1 MNIKQ
6 SLKEKLKS
14 GKTVIGTWCE
24 IPSPEFINVLAK
36 AGMDFVII
44 DMEHGAMDYE
54 MAGKMVMA
62 AEVEGCTAIIRVPMN
77 NESIILRALE
87 VNPEGVI
94 IPHVETAEERKRIIK
109 AIKFSPLGN
118 RSLNPYV
125 RAGGYRSQ
133 TGFTKE
139 QNERTIAAIL
149 VESLKGIKN
158 IKSILNDPQ
167 LDIVY
172 MGSYD
177 ISAAL
182 GVPGETKHPKV
193 INALTKMAK
202 IILNKKKTAG
212 CLFHTEDDLKFF
224 QKIGV
229 KFLCYKVDTGIVFGE
244 VQRVRKLISKYL

>member
-1 MNIKQ
+1 MQ
-6 SLKEKLKS
+6 FTSLKEKLQS
-14 GKTVIGTWCE
+14 GKTVLGTWCE

-36 AGMDFVII
+36 AGFDFVII

-62 AEVEGCTAIIRVPMN
+62 AEVEGCSPIIRVPMN
-77 NESIILRALE
+77 NMSIILRALE
-87 VNPEGVI
+87 VNAEGVI
-94 IPHVETAEERKRIIK
+94 VPHVETAEERKNIVR
-109 AIKFSPLGN
+109 AIKFPPLGD

-133 TGFTKE
+133 AGFTQE
-139 QNERTIAAIL
+139 QNKRTISAVL
-149 VESLKGIKN
+149 VESLKGIRN
-158 IKSILNDPQ
+158 LRGILSDSS

-193 INALTKMAK
+193 VKTLTQMSKV
-202 IILNKKKTAG
+202 IRSKKKVAG
-212 CLFHTEDDLKFF
+212 CLFHTEEDLRFF
-224 QKIGV
+224 KKIGV
-229 KFLCYKVDTGIVFGE
+229 RFLCYKVDTGIVFGE
-244 VQRVRKLISKYL
+244 ASRIRKLI

>member
-1 MNIKQ
+1 MLQKL
-6 SLKEKLKS
+6 SLKQKLQQ
-14 GKTVIGTWCE
+14 GKTVLGTWCE

-62 AEVEGCTAIIRVPMN
+62 AEVEGCTPLIRVPMN
-77 NESIILRALE
+77 NEAIILRALE
-87 VNPEGVI
+87 VNAEGI
-94 IPHVETAEERKRIIK
+94 IVPHVESAEERKRIVNVV
-109 AIKFSPLGN
+109 KFPPLGN

-133 TGFTKE
+133 PGFTTE
-139 QNERTIAAIL
+139 QNKRTIVAVL
-149 VESLKGIKN
+149 VESMKGIKN
-158 IKSILNDPQ
+158 LKAIVNDIN

-193 INALTKMAK
+193 TKTLEKMSNV
-202 IILNKKKTAG
+202 IRSKKKVAG
-212 CLFHTEDDLKFF
+212 CLFHTPDDLQFF
-224 QKIGV
+224 KKIGV
-229 KFLCYKVDTGIVFGE
+229 RFLCYKVDTGIVFSE
-244 VQRVRKLISKYL
+244 VERVRKMI